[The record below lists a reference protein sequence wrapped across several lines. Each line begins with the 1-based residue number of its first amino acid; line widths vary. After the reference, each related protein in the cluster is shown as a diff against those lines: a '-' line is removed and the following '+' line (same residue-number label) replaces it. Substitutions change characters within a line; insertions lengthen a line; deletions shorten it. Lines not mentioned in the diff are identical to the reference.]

1 MKFLLKE
8 TIILFE
14 NKRLCD
20 KISFSG
26 DKMKKQYLIYA
37 DESHRKGKFFSNFY
51 GGALVNYTEIEKIN
65 GMIIAK
71 KEELGLYQEVK
82 WTKVTEQYLDKYLNL
97 IDYFFDF
104 VKKNKIKIRIMFRQ
118 NAQVPQNLTREH
130 QEKEY
135 FLLYYQFIKHAFGI
149 DYCNQN
155 ESDQIIL
162 KLYFDK
168 LPDTKRKNKEF
179 KGYIYALNDFFFVN
193 NVHIYNEDIAEVDSR
208 NHVILQCM
216 DIILGAMNFKLN
228 NMDKEKMP
236 NSNRRGKRTIAKEKL
251 YKNILKNIRTIYPN
265 FNIGISTSSRGDY
278 KNNWKDPYRHWCFKS
293 KNSIFDSP
301 LTKNAK

>member
-1 MKFLLKE
+1 
-8 TIILFE
+8 
-14 NKRLCD
+14 
-20 KISFSG
+20 
-26 DKMKKQYLIYA
+26 
-37 DESHRKGKFFSNFY
+37 
-51 GGALVNYTEIEKIN
+51 
-65 GMIIAK
+65 MIIAK

-193 NVHIYNEDIAEVDSR
+193 NVHIYNEDEIDEMIMLIRDSFIPAFIVLKDMLVKKLDVAESDWT
-208 NHVILQCM
+208 
-216 DIILGAMNFKLN
+216 
-228 NMDKEKMP
+228 
-236 NSNRRGKRTIAKEKL
+236 SN
-251 YKNILKNIRTIYPN
+251 
-265 FNIGISTSSRGDY
+265 
-278 KNNWKDPYRHWCFKS
+278 
-293 KNSIFDSP
+293 
-301 LTKNAK
+301 

>member
-1 MKFLLKE
+1 
-8 TIILFE
+8 
-14 NKRLCD
+14 
-20 KISFSG
+20 
-26 DKMKKQYLIYA
+26 
-37 DESHRKGKFFSNFY
+37 
-51 GGALVNYTEIEKIN
+51 
-65 GMIIAK
+65 MIIAK

-118 NAQVPQNLTREH
+118 NAQVPQNLTRQH

-293 KNSIFDSP
+293 KNSIFDSS